1 MMRLWRVVLLVNVAL
16 ALGVLLGYVAWG
28 RQVAR
33 LEEELF
39 AARRLSGLEGEV
51 RTWMARGIVRAVLPE
66 SNVVIFT
73 HEDIPGYMPAMT
85 MGFRLHD
92 PRLAQGLD
100 VGATVRFTLN
110 GIPPDVSVTAISREP

>member
-1 MMRLWRVVLLVNVAL
+1 MRLWRVVLLVNLAL

-33 LEEELF
+33 LDEELF
-39 AARRLSGLEGEV
+39 AARRAAGLDGQV
-51 RTWMARGIVRAVLPE
+51 RNWTARGIVRAVLPD

-92 PRLAQGLD
+92 PRLAEGLD
-100 VGATVRFTLN
+100 VGATVRFTLS
-110 GIPPDVSVTAISREP
+110 GIPPDVSVTAIAREP

>member
-1 MMRLWRVVLLVNVAL
+1 MRLWRVVLLVNLAL
-16 ALGVLLGYVAWG
+16 ALGVLLGWVAWG

-33 LEEELF
+33 LDEELF
-39 AARRLSGLEGEV
+39 AARRLAGLDGQV
-51 RTWMARGIVRAVLPE
+51 RIWTARGVVRAVLPE
-66 SNVVIFT
+66 SSVVIFT

-100 VGATVRFTLN
+100 VGATVRFTLS
-110 GIPPDVSVTAISREP
+110 GIPPNVEVTAIAREP

>member
-1 MMRLWRVVLLVNVAL
+1 MRLWRVVLLVNLAL
-16 ALGVLLGYVAWG
+16 GLGVLLGYVAWG

-33 LEEELF
+33 MEEELLV
-39 AARRLSGLEGEV
+39 ARRLAGLDGRV
-51 RTWMARGIVRAVLPE
+51 RTWTARGVVRAVLPE

-100 VGATVRFTLN
+100 VGATVRFTLS
-110 GIPPDVSVTAISREP
+110 GIPPDVSVTAIAREP